1 MRYRIILDQV
11 MEQFY
16 VTVITWEPDGLHLE
30 KRTTHYQFEVSP
42 EQMTNLPIILRR
54 LSLKMDADQF

>member
-16 VTVITWEPDGLHLE
+16 VTVITWEPDGMSLQKH
-30 KRTTHYQFEVSP
+30 TTHYQFEVSP
-42 EQMTNLPIILRR
+42 EQMNNLPIILRR
-54 LSLKMDADQF
+54 LSLKMDADQI